1 MTKRKRIWFA
11 IGAVLLLALIIWVIW
26 ADTALEINTYTISSP
41 RLPESF
47 DGFRIAHLSDI
58 HNGENEDLLP
68 LLRQTQPDII
78 VITGDLID
86 SRDTQVE
93 IALALV
99 QEAVQ
104 IAPCY
109 YVTGNHEVRVPGE
122 YRQLKAGMEAA
133 GVIVLE
139 NAKTQIC
146 LEGQAITVIGVDDPS
161 HETEYPVGNS
171 AGVIRKHLDMLQS
184 DGDGFTLLLSHR
196 PELFE
201 TYVDYGIDLTLSGQ
215 GPFGDYHHPGTPAA
229 PRQKCVRGH
238 GRYG

>member
-1 MTKRKRIWFA
+1 MTKRKQKWFA
-11 IGAVLLLALIIWVIW
+11 IGAVLLLALIVWVIW

-109 YVTGNHEVRVPGE
+109 
-122 YRQLKAGMEAA
+122 
-133 GVIVLE
+133 
-139 NAKTQIC
+139 
-146 LEGQAITVIGVDDPS
+146 
-161 HETEYPVGNS
+161 
-171 AGVIRKHLDMLQS
+171 
-184 DGDGFTLLLSHR
+184 
-196 PELFE
+196 
-201 TYVDYGIDLTLSGQ
+201 
-215 GPFGDYHHPGTPAA
+215 
-229 PRQKCVRGH
+229 
-238 GRYG
+238 